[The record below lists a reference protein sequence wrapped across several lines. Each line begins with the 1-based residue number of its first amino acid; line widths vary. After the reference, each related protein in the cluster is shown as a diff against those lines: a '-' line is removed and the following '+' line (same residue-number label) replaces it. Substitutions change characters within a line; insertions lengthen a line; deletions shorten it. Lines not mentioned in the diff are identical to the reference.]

1 MKFKVKRRKPIRIEH
16 KIDDTTTIWV
26 DIKPK
31 ISEEIDYK
39 RLFSLTNKEGKIEI
53 TTKDDDGK
61 EKVIEYDSGTYNAFL
76 YNIRASIIGW
86 CEDFVDED
94 EKPLEFNEDN
104 QIAIFEA
111 IKDLEGMFEKLTTAF
126 TGITEKN

>member
-1 MKFKVKRRKPIRIEH
+1 MNFKVKKRKPIRIEH
-16 KIDDTTTIWV
+16 MIEEGLNIWV

-53 TTKDDDGK
+53 TTKDDKGE
-61 EKVIEYDSGTYNAFL
+61 EKVVEYDSGTYNAFL
-76 YNIRASIIGW
+76 YNIRASITGW
-86 CEDFVDED
+86 SENFVDD
-94 EKPLEFNEDN
+94 DDKTLEFNDEN
-104 QIAIFEA
+104 QIAVFEA